1 MSQWL
6 PESPLALMHFNPK
19 AFSAASALS
28 LQNNNQ
34 RDVMHSLHNIIT
46 DTGYGV

>member
-1 MSQWL
+1 
-6 PESPLALMHFNPK
+6 MHFNPK

-34 RDVMHSLHNIIT
+34 SDVMHSLHNIIT